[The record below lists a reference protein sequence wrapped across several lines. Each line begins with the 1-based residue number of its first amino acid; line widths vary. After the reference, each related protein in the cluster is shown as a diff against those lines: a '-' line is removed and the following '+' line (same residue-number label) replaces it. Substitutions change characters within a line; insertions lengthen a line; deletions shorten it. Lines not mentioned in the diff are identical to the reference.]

1 MSSVRCL
8 SGCYTEM
15 PTSSP
20 FDPLKDAAKY
30 VRAFRDRPFVI
41 KLGGDILADAAL
53 RKSVCGQLALL
64 SSFAIPLVVV
74 HGGGPAV
81 DALAEHLGLTTTK
94 VAGRRVTSPETL
106 EVSKM
111 ALKGRAQMDL
121 IADLQAAGLPAVGLS
136 GQDSGLLVSQRRPPV
151 SIDGAMVD
159 FGCVGD
165 IEKVEPRLLQ
175 HLISGHYVPVV
186 APFTAD
192 AAHQV
197 LNTNADSV
205 AAAIAGALQAEKLFF
220 VLKAPGLL
228 SNPDDVRSLLPL
240 VDLAKLDELE
250 ASGAIQSGMRPKI
263 AATRAAL
270 SAGVP
275 SVHLVSGLISDAIL
289 AEVFTN
295 EGSGTMVVAQPRT
308 ETGP

>member
-1 MSSVRCL
+1 
-8 SGCYTEM
+8 M
-15 PTSSP
+15 PHTSP

-30 VRAFRDRPFVI
+30 VRAFRDKPFVVKI
-41 KLGGDILADAAL
+41 GGDILADPTV

-81 DALAEHLGLTTTK
+81 DALAEKLGLTTTK

-106 EVSKM
+106 EAAKM
-111 ALKGRAQMDL
+111 ALRATQMDF

-136 GQDSGLLVSQRRPPV
+136 GQDSGLLRSRRRPPV
-151 SIDGAMVD
+151 TIDGTLID
-159 FGCVGD
+159 FGAVGD
-165 IEKVEPRLLQ
+165 IESVEPRLLR
-175 HLISGHYVPVV
+175 HLIAGSYVPVI

-192 AAHQV
+192 SAQQI

-205 AAAIAGALQAEKLFF
+205 AAAVAGALGAEKLFF
-220 VLKAPGLL
+220 VLKTPGLL
-228 SNPDDVRSLLPL
+228 ANPDDARSLLPL

-250 ASGAIQSGMRPKI
+250 TSGAIQSGMRPKI
-263 AATRAAL
+263 TATRAAL
-270 SAGVP
+270 AAGLP
-275 SVHLVSGLISDAIL
+275 SVHLVSGLLPDAIL

-295 EGSGTMVVAQPRT
+295 EGSGTMIVAQRGT
-308 ETGP
+308 EASS